1 MVRRSGRSGAALDWE
16 LDLLTHL
23 EAHGL
28 RVPDVVPTD
37 DGRAHDDG
45 VMVQR
50 FLPGTPPTSTADWL
64 LVVAVLRRVHN
75 LTAGWPQRPG
85 FASSRDLLTVERGGD
100 VDLAAMPADGVALV
114 RAAWRPLADGATCA
128 IHGDVG
134 GGNVLIHDGTAALI
148 DWDESRVDIPALD
161 YAHLPSEVGAHLP
174 PEVSAGRRTLTR
186 AGVAWEA
193 ATCWVAEPEYAARR
207 LDELRQLR

>member
-23 EAHGL
+23 AAHGL

-64 LVVAVLRRVHN
+64 LVVA
-75 LTAGWPQRPG
+75 
-85 FASSRDLLTVERGGD
+85 
-100 VDLAAMPADGVALV
+100 
-114 RAAWRPLADGATCA
+114 WRPLADGATCA

-148 DWDESRVDIPALD
+148 DWDESRIDIPALD

-174 PEVSAGRRTLTR
+174 PEVSAGPRTLTR